1 MKIVI
6 PDQLEQK
13 TLLHGTVNGE
23 SFKMRG
29 GGMGAPHEGTV
40 ATDLVTNPGP
50 VGFKTGLMAPCI
62 IMGFPTFSKYPPGTH
77 DLFKISDGYEYER
90 HLRFESGGQLDTLS
104 KVTYHG
110 PKKTD
115 EFQVQ
120 HVEGDFEVKGNVE
133 APELVSVDPLVELF
147 EPDGPGQ
154 IKSSFRIVWR
164 TADGG
169 MFAAHA
175 DNVYRLKHK
184 QELPFRHQRRIEFDA
199 RFGPDRI
206 RQSERLTMSPA

>member
-6 PDQLEQK
+6 PATLEQR
-13 TLLHGTVNGE
+13 TVLHGSVNGE

-50 VGFKTGLMAPCI
+50 VSFKMGLMAPCI
-62 IMGFPTFSKYPPGTH
+62 IMGFPTFSKYPKGTH

-90 HLRFESGGQLDTLS
+90 HLRFDNGGKLDTVS
-104 KVTYHG
+104 KVSYHG
-110 PKKTD
+110 SKGE
-115 EFQVQ
+115 EFRVQ
-120 HVEGDFEVKGNVE
+120 HVEGDFKVDGNVE
-133 APELVSVDPLVELF
+133 APELVSVEPLVETF
-147 EPDGPGQ
+147 EPAGPGR
-154 IKSSFRIVWR
+154 IKSTFRIVWR

-169 MFAAHA
+169 EFAAQA
-175 DNVYRLKHK
+175 ENEYRLKHK
-184 QELPFRHQRRIEFDA
+184 QELPFPHQRRIEFDA
-199 RFGPDRI
+199 QFSPDRI

>member
-50 VGFKTGLMAPCI
+50 VGFKMGLMAPCI

-90 HLRFESGGQLDTLS
+90 HLRFENGGKLDTIS

-110 PKKTD
+110 SRGG
-115 EFQVQ
+115 EFRVD
-120 HVEGDFEVKGNVE
+120 HVEGDFEVNGKVD
-133 APELVSVDPLVELF
+133 APELVSVDPLVETF
-147 EPDGPGQ
+147 EPAGEGQ
-154 IKSSFRIVWR
+154 IKSTFKIVWR
-164 TADGG
+164 TSDGG
-169 MFAAHA
+169 TFTADA

-184 QELPFRHQRRIEFDA
+184 QKLPFKHKRRIEFDA
-199 RFGPDRI
+199 QFSPDRI

>member
-1 MKIVI
+1 MKILI

-13 TLLHGTVNGE
+13 TVLHGTVNGE

-50 VGFKTGLMAPCI
+50 VGFKMGLMAPCI

-110 PKKTD
+110 PKGD
-115 EFQVQ
+115 EFHVQ
-120 HVEGDFEVKGNVE
+120 HVEGDFEVDGNVE

-154 IKSSFRIVWR
+154 IKSTFRIVWR
-164 TADGG
+164 TKDGETFG
-169 MFAAHA
+169 ANAENAYH
-175 DNVYRLKHK
+175 LKHK
-184 QELPFRHQRRIEFDA
+184 QELPFRHKRRIEFDA
-199 RFGPDRI
+199 QFSPDRI

>member
-6 PDQLEQK
+6 PDMLEQK
-13 TLLHGTVNGE
+13 THLHGTVNGE
-23 SFKMRG
+23 NFKMRG

-50 VGFKTGLMAPCI
+50 VGFKMGLMAPCI

-90 HLRFESGGQLDTLS
+90 HLRFENGGKLDTVS

-110 PKKTD
+110 SKGE
-115 EFQVQ
+115 EFRVQ
-120 HVEGDFEVKGNVE
+120 HVEGDFKVEGNVE
-133 APELVSVDPLVELF
+133 APELVSVEPLVETF
-147 EPDGPGQ
+147 EPAGPGR
-154 IKSSFRIVWR
+154 IKSTFRIVWR
-164 TADGG
+164 TTDGG
-169 MFAAHA
+169 EFAADA
-175 DNVYRLKHK
+175 DNEYRLKHK

-199 RFGPDRI
+199 QFSPDRI

>member
-13 TLLHGTVNGE
+13 TVLHGTVNGE

-40 ATDLVTNPGP
+40 ATDLATNPGP
-50 VGFKTGLMAPCI
+50 VGFKMGLMAPCI

-90 HLRFESGGQLDTLS
+90 HLRFENGGKLDTVS

-110 PKKTD
+110 SKGE
-115 EFQVQ
+115 EFRVQ
-120 HVEGDFEVKGNVE
+120 HVEGDFKVDGNVE
-133 APELVSVDPLVELF
+133 APELVSVEPLVETF
-147 EPDGPGQ
+147 EPAGPGR
-154 IKSSFRIVWR
+154 IKSTFRIVWR
-164 TADGG
+164 TKDGG
-169 MFAAHA
+169 EFAADA
-175 DNVYRLKHK
+175 DNEYRLKHK
-184 QELPFRHQRRIEFDA
+184 QELPFKHQRRIELDA
-199 RFGPDRI
+199 QFGPDRI
-206 RQSERLTMSPA
+206 RQSERLTISPE